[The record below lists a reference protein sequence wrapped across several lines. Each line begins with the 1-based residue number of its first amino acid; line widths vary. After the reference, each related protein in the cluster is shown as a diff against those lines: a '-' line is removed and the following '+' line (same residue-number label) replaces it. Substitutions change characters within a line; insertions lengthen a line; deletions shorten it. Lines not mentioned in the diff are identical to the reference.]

1 MMKRLVLLASMLCLL
16 LAVTPV
22 FAEKDADIDWGNDYK
37 SGHWGFVYTKGP
49 DDEEGSLQTYFN
61 IQSDQSR
68 WRKQFDGAYIDGGQS
83 LTTMFGTRLGVN
95 YSPYVAQFHGEST
108 VLGLRI
114 YTFKWNDWSFDG
126 TYVIAHTHQ
135 NNHWNHTPAIVGP
148 MKQDIL
154 LGAKGSIGDASITAA
169 LVRQKLDDE
178 FYFNYSVVA
187 DVKPMPDLSLTLTYA
202 GYQAN
207 EDWLYN
213 VDATWK
219 YMPGKLE
226 FRAGLRNSEIDAVD
240 SKAVRGS
247 GFTGGEESKSAYV
260 NKSGRD
266 AINKIYNRD
275 NSVNVG
281 ATTWFN
287 LGPVSNKLDVD
298 YDTTNPSRRGDLDD
312 FIKVALNSTYEGFT
326 FNQRATVLVPD
337 EKTTNRASTIED
349 TDALRYD
356 YAITV
361 TTPKYNLANGFTAQG
376 RLDFDWDMNYTE
388 DNRYHTVAGLLV
400 NGTTDIWRLKK
411 VQVDGRVI
419 VDMPMDK
426 DLIEDPVKFA
436 VQAKY
441 DAPNGVKFRVEYY
454 SSNDY
459 SKTTTWV
466 HGEELQKRYEVYRF
480 YAGNDTPQGLR
491 VIAGIPF

>member
-1 MMKRLVLLASMLCLL
+1 
-16 LAVTPV
+16 
-22 FAEKDADIDWGNDYK
+22 
-37 SGHWGFVYTKGP
+37 
-49 DDEEGSLQTYFN
+49 
-61 IQSDQSR
+61 
-68 WRKQFDGAYIDGGQS
+68 
-83 LTTMFGTRLGVN
+83 
-95 YSPYVAQFHGEST
+95 
-108 VLGLRI
+108 
-114 YTFKWNDWSFDG
+114 
-126 TYVIAHTHQ
+126 
-135 NNHWNHTPAIVGP
+135 
-148 MKQDIL
+148 
-154 LGAKGSIGDASITAA
+154 
-169 LVRQKLDDE
+169 
-178 FYFNYSVVA
+178 
-187 DVKPMPDLSLTLTYA
+187 
-202 GYQAN
+202 
-207 EDWLYN
+207 
-213 VDATWK
+213 
-219 YMPGKLE
+219 
-226 FRAGLRNSEIDAVD
+226 
-240 SKAVRGS
+240 
-247 GFTGGEESKSAYV
+247 
-260 NKSGRD
+260 
-266 AINKIYNRD
+266 

-388 DNRYHTVAGLLV
+388 DNRYHTIAGLLV

-459 SKTTTWV
+459 SNEETTSWV
-466 HGEELQKRYEVYRF
+466 HGEALQKRYEAYRF
-480 YAGNDTPQGLR
+480 YAHDDTPQGLR